1 MVENNYLCWQVTCK
15 SIYMRV
21 SLLLFCIFSLFSSL
35 SRGSSI
41 PFSPIVRSYSVS
53 DYNAGIQNWSIA
65 QDDRGVMYIG
75 NNKGLLEFDGNSW
88 ELHELPSRNIVRSV
102 YIGKDGKIFV
112 GSFEEFGYFERNS
125 LDSLVYHSLKDE
137 AKDFRFHNDEIWT
150 ITSAHG
156 EIVFQSFGSLF
167 FYDGHTVKGIRTKT
181 LPLNLFQVGDTVY
194 SPQINGGLF
203 VLAKNG
209 LENLI
214 ERKSLGNSDVVAGL
228 PYNDGVLFLTQKSGG
243 FVYQSGK
250 ILKWHTEC
258 DAELEK
264 YSVNRAVMTKDSCYI
279 IGTLSNGIYAIDKEG
294 RLLWKENTD
303 SRLQNNTVLGL
314 YCDADNNVWTAL
326 DEGIAYIQNNSLVY
340 YYEPPYRKIGMVYD
354 VLVKEDEAYI
364 ASNQGL
370 YRIRNRVPELVPG
383 LEEQAW
389 FVGEWGKQIL
399 CGHNKGTFQI
409 SGSQASL
416 ISDVRGAMCM
426 KEVNLE
432 GRSFLLQGTYT
443 FLNLYNEESSGI
455 WRFLRSLGG
464 FTHMVREIEM
474 DPQGNIWVKHLRKGL
489 FRFRINPDLK
499 RVEDVRTY
507 MELGDVKDGDFSLFK
522 INGRVVF
529 SNGEMFYTY
538 EDMND
543 SIIPYESMN
552 EQLADL
558 KGIHSVSHAKGNLYW
573 FVNSKMA
580 YLVKCEMNVFRI
592 EHRIPFSLFDG
603 LSIEER
609 AAMVYDKASGSSY
622 LCLNNAVARIDSDS
636 SLLYKSSIR
645 RSLWISAITTES
657 EWTGKI
663 KKMSVQKE
671 NKIDADLNTVCFSLC
686 YPVYNDYTYKVRYK
700 LEGLSDQWVEGDRS
714 LQKKYTRLPFGSYV
728 FKAEIYNENEVLAL
742 VTLPFEV
749 LRPWFLSYW
758 AITGYVLI
766 GLLLLLLLQYI
777 VYQSVKKK
785 KDRVIEQQRITH
797 QAEIE
802 IQEKKIIEL
811 EKEQLEADLRFKSK
825 ELSGVVMTNIA
836 HQEFLNS
843 LKEEIQQQKLS
854 GQYTRKNLDK
864 LLVLI
869 NQSIVS
875 DEENWNMFQA
885 NFDRIHENFFRNLK
899 QQYPDLTAGDLRFCA
914 LLRLNMPTKEI
925 AKLLNISVRGVDA
938 ARYRLRKK
946 FNLSQEDSL
955 TDFMINF
962 K

>member
-1 MVENNYLCWQVTCK
+1 
-15 SIYMRV
+15 
-21 SLLLFCIFSLFSSL
+21 
-35 SRGSSI
+35 
-41 PFSPIVRSYSVS
+41 
-53 DYNAGIQNWSIA
+53 
-65 QDDRGVMYIG
+65 
-75 NNKGLLEFDGNSW
+75 
-88 ELHELPSRNIVRSV
+88 
-102 YIGKDGKIFV
+102 
-112 GSFEEFGYFERNS
+112 
-125 LDSLVYHSLKDE
+125 
-137 AKDFRFHNDEIWT
+137 
-150 ITSAHG
+150 
-156 EIVFQSFGSLF
+156 
-167 FYDGHTVKGIRTKT
+167 
-181 LPLNLFQVGDTVY
+181 
-194 SPQINGGLF
+194 
-203 VLAKNG
+203 
-209 LENLI
+209 
-214 ERKSLGNSDVVAGL
+214 
-228 PYNDGVLFLTQKSGG
+228 
-243 FVYQSGK
+243 
-250 ILKWHTEC
+250 
-258 DAELEK
+258 
-264 YSVNRAVMTKDSCYI
+264 
-279 IGTLSNGIYAIDKEG
+279 
-294 RLLWKENTD
+294 
-303 SRLQNNTVLGL
+303 
-314 YCDADNNVWTAL
+314 
-326 DEGIAYIQNNSLVY
+326 
-340 YYEPPYRKIGMVYD
+340 
-354 VLVKEDEAYI
+354 
-364 ASNQGL
+364 
-370 YRIRNRVPELVPG
+370 
-383 LEEQAW
+383 
-389 FVGEWGKQIL
+389 
-399 CGHNKGTFQI
+399 
-409 SGSQASL
+409 
-416 ISDVRGAMCM
+416 
-426 KEVNLE
+426 
-432 GRSFLLQGTYT
+432 
-443 FLNLYNEESSGI
+443 
-455 WRFLRSLGG
+455 
-464 FTHMVREIEM
+464 MVREIEM

-507 MELGDVKDGDFSLFK
+507 MELGNVKDGNFSLFK

-529 SNGEMFYTY
+529 SNGETFYTY

-592 EHRIPFSLFDG
+592 EHSIPFSLFDG

-609 AAMVYDKASGSSY
+609 AAMVYDKESGSSY

-657 EWTGKI
+657 EWTGKV
-663 KKMSVQKE
+663 KRLSVQKE

-714 LQKKYTRLPFGSYV
+714 LQKKYTRLPFGAYA
-728 FKAEIYNENEVLAL
+728 FKAEIYNENEVLAS

-749 LRPWFLSYW
+749 LRPWYLSYW
-758 AITGYVLI
+758 AITGYVLM

-785 KDRVIEQQRITH
+785 KDRVIEQQRIAH

>member
-1 MVENNYLCWQVTCK
+1 
-15 SIYMRV
+15 
-21 SLLLFCIFSLFSSL
+21 
-35 SRGSSI
+35 
-41 PFSPIVRSYSVS
+41 
-53 DYNAGIQNWSIA
+53 
-65 QDDRGVMYIG
+65 
-75 NNKGLLEFDGNSW
+75 
-88 ELHELPSRNIVRSV
+88 
-102 YIGKDGKIFV
+102 
-112 GSFEEFGYFERNS
+112 
-125 LDSLVYHSLKDE
+125 
-137 AKDFRFHNDEIWT
+137 
-150 ITSAHG
+150 
-156 EIVFQSFGSLF
+156 
-167 FYDGHTVKGIRTKT
+167 
-181 LPLNLFQVGDTVY
+181 
-194 SPQINGGLF
+194 
-203 VLAKNG
+203 
-209 LENLI
+209 
-214 ERKSLGNSDVVAGL
+214 
-228 PYNDGVLFLTQKSGG
+228 
-243 FVYQSGK
+243 
-250 ILKWHTEC
+250 
-258 DAELEK
+258 
-264 YSVNRAVMTKDSCYI
+264 
-279 IGTLSNGIYAIDKEG
+279 
-294 RLLWKENTD
+294 
-303 SRLQNNTVLGL
+303 
-314 YCDADNNVWTAL
+314 
-326 DEGIAYIQNNSLVY
+326 
-340 YYEPPYRKIGMVYD
+340 MVYD

-443 FLNLYNEESSGI
+443 FLNLYNEEPSGI

-529 SNGEMFYTY
+529 SNGETFYTY

-573 FVNSKMA
+573 FVSSKMA

-663 KKMSVQKE
+663 KRLSVQKE

-728 FKAEIYNENEVLAL
+728 FKAEIYNENEVLAS
-742 VTLPFEV
+742 VMLPFEV
-749 LRPWFLSYW
+749 LRPWYLSYW

-785 KDRVIEQQRITH
+785 KDRVIEQQRIAH

>member
-1 MVENNYLCWQVTCK
+1 M
-15 SIYMRV
+15 
-21 SLLLFCIFSLFSSL
+21 
-35 SRGSSI
+35 
-41 PFSPIVRSYSVS
+41 
-53 DYNAGIQNWSIA
+53 
-65 QDDRGVMYIG
+65 
-75 NNKGLLEFDGNSW
+75 
-88 ELHELPSRNIVRSV
+88 
-102 YIGKDGKIFV
+102 
-112 GSFEEFGYFERNS
+112 
-125 LDSLVYHSLKDE
+125 
-137 AKDFRFHNDEIWT
+137 
-150 ITSAHG
+150 
-156 EIVFQSFGSLF
+156 
-167 FYDGHTVKGIRTKT
+167 
-181 LPLNLFQVGDTVY
+181 
-194 SPQINGGLF
+194 
-203 VLAKNG
+203 
-209 LENLI
+209 
-214 ERKSLGNSDVVAGL
+214 
-228 PYNDGVLFLTQKSGG
+228 
-243 FVYQSGK
+243 
-250 ILKWHTEC
+250 
-258 DAELEK
+258 
-264 YSVNRAVMTKDSCYI
+264 
-279 IGTLSNGIYAIDKEG
+279 
-294 RLLWKENTD
+294 
-303 SRLQNNTVLGL
+303 
-314 YCDADNNVWTAL
+314 

-663 KKMSVQKE
+663 KRLSVQKE

-728 FKAEIYNENEVLAL
+728 FKAEIYNENEVLAS
-742 VTLPFEV
+742 VMLPFEV
-749 LRPWFLSYW
+749 LRPWYLSYW

-785 KDRVIEQQRITH
+785 KDRVIEQQRIAH

>member
-1 MVENNYLCWQVTCK
+1 
-15 SIYMRV
+15 
-21 SLLLFCIFSLFSSL
+21 
-35 SRGSSI
+35 
-41 PFSPIVRSYSVS
+41 
-53 DYNAGIQNWSIA
+53 
-65 QDDRGVMYIG
+65 
-75 NNKGLLEFDGNSW
+75 
-88 ELHELPSRNIVRSV
+88 
-102 YIGKDGKIFV
+102 
-112 GSFEEFGYFERNS
+112 
-125 LDSLVYHSLKDE
+125 
-137 AKDFRFHNDEIWT
+137 
-150 ITSAHG
+150 
-156 EIVFQSFGSLF
+156 
-167 FYDGHTVKGIRTKT
+167 
-181 LPLNLFQVGDTVY
+181 
-194 SPQINGGLF
+194 
-203 VLAKNG
+203 
-209 LENLI
+209 
-214 ERKSLGNSDVVAGL
+214 
-228 PYNDGVLFLTQKSGG
+228 
-243 FVYQSGK
+243 
-250 ILKWHTEC
+250 
-258 DAELEK
+258 
-264 YSVNRAVMTKDSCYI
+264 
-279 IGTLSNGIYAIDKEG
+279 
-294 RLLWKENTD
+294 
-303 SRLQNNTVLGL
+303 
-314 YCDADNNVWTAL
+314 
-326 DEGIAYIQNNSLVY
+326 
-340 YYEPPYRKIGMVYD
+340 
-354 VLVKEDEAYI
+354 
-364 ASNQGL
+364 
-370 YRIRNRVPELVPG
+370 
-383 LEEQAW
+383 
-389 FVGEWGKQIL
+389 
-399 CGHNKGTFQI
+399 
-409 SGSQASL
+409 
-416 ISDVRGAMCM
+416 
-426 KEVNLE
+426 
-432 GRSFLLQGTYT
+432 
-443 FLNLYNEESSGI
+443 
-455 WRFLRSLGG
+455 
-464 FTHMVREIEM
+464 M

-663 KKMSVQKE
+663 KRLSVQKE

-728 FKAEIYNENEVLAL
+728 FKAEIYNENEVLAS
-742 VTLPFEV
+742 VMLPFEV

>member
-1 MVENNYLCWQVTCK
+1 
-15 SIYMRV
+15 
-21 SLLLFCIFSLFSSL
+21 
-35 SRGSSI
+35 
-41 PFSPIVRSYSVS
+41 
-53 DYNAGIQNWSIA
+53 
-65 QDDRGVMYIG
+65 
-75 NNKGLLEFDGNSW
+75 
-88 ELHELPSRNIVRSV
+88 
-102 YIGKDGKIFV
+102 
-112 GSFEEFGYFERNS
+112 
-125 LDSLVYHSLKDE
+125 
-137 AKDFRFHNDEIWT
+137 
-150 ITSAHG
+150 
-156 EIVFQSFGSLF
+156 
-167 FYDGHTVKGIRTKT
+167 
-181 LPLNLFQVGDTVY
+181 
-194 SPQINGGLF
+194 
-203 VLAKNG
+203 
-209 LENLI
+209 
-214 ERKSLGNSDVVAGL
+214 
-228 PYNDGVLFLTQKSGG
+228 
-243 FVYQSGK
+243 
-250 ILKWHTEC
+250 
-258 DAELEK
+258 
-264 YSVNRAVMTKDSCYI
+264 
-279 IGTLSNGIYAIDKEG
+279 
-294 RLLWKENTD
+294 
-303 SRLQNNTVLGL
+303 
-314 YCDADNNVWTAL
+314 
-326 DEGIAYIQNNSLVY
+326 
-340 YYEPPYRKIGMVYD
+340 MVYD

-443 FLNLYNEESSGI
+443 FLNLYNEEPSGI

-529 SNGEMFYTY
+529 SNGETFYTY

-573 FVNSKMA
+573 FVSSKMA

-592 EHRIPFSLFDG
+592 EHSIPFSLFDG

-609 AAMVYDKASGSSY
+609 AAMVYDKESGSSY

-657 EWTGKI
+657 EWTGKV
-663 KKMSVQKE
+663 KRLSVQKE

-714 LQKKYTRLPFGSYV
+714 LQKKYTRLPFGAYA
-728 FKAEIYNENEVLAL
+728 FKAEIYNENEVLAS

-749 LRPWFLSYW
+749 LRPWYLSYW

-766 GLLLLLLLQYI
+766 GVLLLLLLQYV

-785 KDRVIEQQRITH
+785 KDRVIEQQRIAH

>member
-1 MVENNYLCWQVTCK
+1 M
-15 SIYMRV
+15 
-21 SLLLFCIFSLFSSL
+21 
-35 SRGSSI
+35 
-41 PFSPIVRSYSVS
+41 
-53 DYNAGIQNWSIA
+53 
-65 QDDRGVMYIG
+65 
-75 NNKGLLEFDGNSW
+75 
-88 ELHELPSRNIVRSV
+88 
-102 YIGKDGKIFV
+102 
-112 GSFEEFGYFERNS
+112 
-125 LDSLVYHSLKDE
+125 
-137 AKDFRFHNDEIWT
+137 
-150 ITSAHG
+150 
-156 EIVFQSFGSLF
+156 
-167 FYDGHTVKGIRTKT
+167 
-181 LPLNLFQVGDTVY
+181 
-194 SPQINGGLF
+194 
-203 VLAKNG
+203 
-209 LENLI
+209 
-214 ERKSLGNSDVVAGL
+214 
-228 PYNDGVLFLTQKSGG
+228 
-243 FVYQSGK
+243 
-250 ILKWHTEC
+250 
-258 DAELEK
+258 
-264 YSVNRAVMTKDSCYI
+264 
-279 IGTLSNGIYAIDKEG
+279 
-294 RLLWKENTD
+294 
-303 SRLQNNTVLGL
+303 
-314 YCDADNNVWTAL
+314 
-326 DEGIAYIQNNSLVY
+326 VY

-663 KKMSVQKE
+663 KRLSVQKE

>member
-1 MVENNYLCWQVTCK
+1 
-15 SIYMRV
+15 
-21 SLLLFCIFSLFSSL
+21 
-35 SRGSSI
+35 
-41 PFSPIVRSYSVS
+41 
-53 DYNAGIQNWSIA
+53 
-65 QDDRGVMYIG
+65 
-75 NNKGLLEFDGNSW
+75 
-88 ELHELPSRNIVRSV
+88 
-102 YIGKDGKIFV
+102 
-112 GSFEEFGYFERNS
+112 
-125 LDSLVYHSLKDE
+125 
-137 AKDFRFHNDEIWT
+137 
-150 ITSAHG
+150 
-156 EIVFQSFGSLF
+156 
-167 FYDGHTVKGIRTKT
+167 
-181 LPLNLFQVGDTVY
+181 
-194 SPQINGGLF
+194 
-203 VLAKNG
+203 
-209 LENLI
+209 
-214 ERKSLGNSDVVAGL
+214 
-228 PYNDGVLFLTQKSGG
+228 
-243 FVYQSGK
+243 
-250 ILKWHTEC
+250 
-258 DAELEK
+258 
-264 YSVNRAVMTKDSCYI
+264 
-279 IGTLSNGIYAIDKEG
+279 
-294 RLLWKENTD
+294 
-303 SRLQNNTVLGL
+303 
-314 YCDADNNVWTAL
+314 
-326 DEGIAYIQNNSLVY
+326 Y

-663 KKMSVQKE
+663 KRLSVQKE